1 LNLSLTLASIWVL
14 AMSALA
20 FLPARR
26 QNAPVV
32 LLLVLLLPLLVM
44 LVSDFGA
51 IALLPTALVLLSL
64 LRRPIF
70 HGLKRL
76 KRLTGGLR

>member
-1 LNLSLTLASIWVL
+1 LNLSLILASIWVL

-20 FLPARR
+20 ILPARR
-26 QNAPVV
+26 QKMPAI

-51 IALLPTALVLLSL
+51 IVLLPTALVLLSL

-70 HGLKRL
+70 YGFRRL
-76 KRLTGGLR
+76 NGGQG